1 MKGVIM
7 SRNIENTERTSRQRI
22 AVDLDGTLIFN
33 PNPFETETPSLR
45 TGATRLLEGLKNTG
59 SEVVLYTSAS
69 REWVDYVF
77 RLFPQMESLFEN
89 VFCKENTPAER
100 RSRGIKDPAIIGADI
115 FIDNYIDSSIQ
126 AKLGSRAIQVAGVGF
141 SDSESD
147 QWAIDTLDKVNEVL
161 GR

>member
-1 MKGVIM
+1 M
-7 SRNIENTERTSRQRI
+7 SKNIENRERTSRLRI

-33 PNPFETETPSLR
+33 PNPLDETEIPRLR

-77 RLFPQMESLFEN
+77 GLFPQIGNLFEN
-89 VFCKENTPAER
+89 VFCKDNTPVER
-100 RSRGIKDPAIIGADI
+100 RSRGIKDPAIIKADI
-115 FIDNYIDSSIQ
+115 FIDNFIDSGIQ
-126 AKLGSRAIQVAGVGF
+126 SRLGPRAIQVLGVGL

-147 QWAIDTLDKVNEVL
+147 QWAIETLDRVNEIL
-161 GR
+161 RR